1 MGMAQHGT
9 VEAFFE
15 AAPADSGACLS
26 EWLAAQSQEVW
37 AHVIRG
43 LERQGGTPEARALEW
58 MVGRRE
64 LDRSNAVRLFWSL
77 FNAEVWMGTREDER
91 LAAVMTRLVERFE
104 AGFYTVQA
112 LEVTRA
118 EAFCFR
124 HRLRRVVR
132 RARFEGWDE
141 GGALFVI
148 PNAFVRPMPG
158 LPVGEAP
165 GLHPSRSLTG
175 EARRAAEGLGAG
187 LMVAGRGVMAAR
199 RREALRG
206 WCKLRVLQGAALA
219 GLVVAGAGSWA
230 FLNHD
235 MRMML
240 AMVGY

>member
-1 MGMAQHGT
+1 MDGMRTRGAG
-9 VEAFFE
+9 EL
-15 AAPADSGACLS
+15 AD
-26 EWLAAQSQEVW
+26 WLAGQSQEVW

-43 LERQGGTPEARALEW
+43 LEGQAATPEHGVLEW

-77 FNAEVWMGTREDER
+77 FNAEVWMGTREDAR
-91 LAAVMTRLVERFE
+91 LAAAMARLVERFE

-132 RARFEGWDE
+132 RARHEGWSEADA
-141 GGALFVI
+141 GFTI
-148 PNAFVRPMPG
+148 PGAFVRPMRG

-165 GLHPSRSLTG
+165 ALHPSRVLTG
-175 EARRAAEGLGAG
+175 EARRAAEALGAG
-187 LMVAGRGVMAAR
+187 LLVAGRGVMAAR
-199 RREALRG
+199 RREAWHG
-206 WCKLRVLQGAALA
+206 WCKLRAVQGAALT
-219 GLVVAGAGSWA
+219 VIAGAGVGGWM
-230 FLNHD
+230 FLTQD
-235 MRMML
+235 MRQML